1 MIEKVDWLAAYTR
14 SRHEKSVALHL
25 ESLQIPH
32 FLPLYSKMSRWKDR
46 KVQLQFPLFPNY
58 VFVRIPPS
66 ARVPVLRLPGVISL
80 VSSRGRPLPMP
91 ETEIERLRD
100 AIGKGSVVEPYR
112 YLEIGRRV
120 RVMSGPF
127 EGYEGILEQK
137 KNAHKVIVAIPYIMR
152 AFAITVQPDEV
163 EPLLGGVA

>member
-1 MIEKVDWLAAYTR
+1 
-14 SRHEKSVALHL
+14 
-25 ESLQIPH
+25 
-32 FLPLYSKMSRWKDR
+32 
-46 KVQLQFPLFPNY
+46 
-58 VFVRIPPS
+58 
-66 ARVPVLRLPGVISL
+66 
-80 VSSRGRPLPMP
+80 MP